1 MRNPNG
7 YGSIYKL
14 SGKRRRPYIV
24 RKTAGWEMVNGK
36 LKQLYETLGYYA
48 TRPEA
53 IKALADYNTNPYS
66 IDSVS
71 VTFKELYEKLMTRKS
86 DKISS
91 SNIKGYS
98 MAFNICSSMHDLR
111 FVDIRTDHMQ
121 KIIDSC
127 GKGYDTLRKVK
138 VLFNQLYDYAMENDV
153 VSKSYADYVKLPENE
168 EESARIPFSEDEIKV
183 LWNNLDSMDFID
195 TVLIMIYTGL
205 RIGELLIVK
214 NSDIKIDERY
224 LRGGIKTAAGK
235 NRIIPINKKIL
246 PLLQNRMNSDNEY
259 LIINSFGK
267 KMKYDNFKREK
278 WERLM
283 SDLKMKHNPHD
294 CRHTCATL
302 LDNAGANK
310 LSIKRI
316 LGHASSDI
324 TDKVYTHKDIEELK
338 KAIDLI

>member
-7 YGSIYKL
+7 YGTIYKL

-24 RKTAGWEMVNGK
+24 RKTTGWEMVNGR
-36 LKQLYETLGYYA
+36 LKQLYDTIGYYA

-53 IKALADYNTNPYS
+53 MKALSDYNSNPYS
-66 IDSVS
+66 IETAT
-71 VTFKELYEKLMTRKS
+71 VTFQELYEKLMSRKT
-86 DKISS
+86 DKISY
-91 SNIKGYS
+91 SNTKGYA
-98 MAFNICSSMHDLR
+98 MAFNICSSLHELK

-121 KIIDSC
+121 KIIDTC
-127 GKGYDTLRKVK
+127 GKGYGTLRKIK

-153 VSKSYADYVKLPENE
+153 VSKSYSDYVKLPENE
-168 EESARIPFSEDEIKV
+168 EESTRIPFPDDEIKI
-183 LWNNLDSMDFID
+183 LWDNLNTIDFID
-195 TVLIMIYTGL
+195 TILIMIYSGL
-205 RIGELLIVK
+205 RIGELLIIK
-214 NSDIKIDERY
+214 NADININERY
-224 LRGGIKTAAGK
+224 MRGGIKTAAGK
-235 NRIIPINKKIL
+235 NRVIPINKKIL
-246 PLLQNRMNSDNEY
+246 PLIQNRMGSSEY
-259 LIINSFGK
+259 LILNNFGK
-267 KMKYDNFKREK
+267 KMKYDNYKREK
-278 WERLM
+278 WERIM
-283 SDLKMKHNPHD
+283 TDLSMKHNPHD